1 MKVVGI
7 IPARYNSSRFKGK
20 ALADICGKPM
30 IQHVYEQAKKARL
43 LDNLIVATDDRR
55 IYNTVINFG
64 GKAVL
69 TKIHSS
75 GTDRIAEAAGKI
87 KADIIVNIQGD
98 EPLISSRMIDSAVSH
113 FKKDKKAVMGT
124 MKKEITSI
132 EESLNPNIVKV
143 ITDKDNNAIYFSRLP
158 IPFLR
163 DENNPPSPPFS
174 KGGKSL
180 SPPLKKGD
188 RGGFS
193 YIKTYYKHIGLYLY
207 RRAFLLKF
215 SKMKQTP
222 LEKMERLEQ
231 LRALENGYKIKVYE
245 TEYDTIG
252 VDTSEDLNK
261 VKRLISKGRKD

>member
-30 IQHVYEQAKKARL
+30 IQYVYERAKKARL
-43 LDNLIVATDDRR
+43 IDDLIVATDDRR

-75 GTDRIAEAAGKI
+75 GTDRIAEAAKKI

-98 EPLISSRMIDSAVSH
+98 EPLISSRMIDSAVSY
-113 FKKDKKAVMGT
+113 FKKDKSAVMGT
-124 MKKEITSI
+124 MKKEIASI
-132 EESLNPNIVKV
+132 EETHNPNIVKV

-163 DENNPPSPPFS
+163 DENNKS
-174 KGGKSL
+174 KV
-180 SPPLKKGD
+180 PE
-188 RGGFS
+188 
-193 YIKTYYKHIGLYLY
+193 KTYYKHIGLYLY
-207 RRAFLLKF
+207 KRPFLLKF
-215 SKMKQTP
+215 SKMKQTL
-222 LEKMERLEQ
+222 LEKKEKLEQ

-252 VDTSEDLNK
+252 VDTPEDLK
-261 VKRLISKGRKD
+261 QVKKLICKGRKK

>member
-20 ALADICGKPM
+20 ALADICGRPM
-30 IQHVYEQAKKARL
+30 IQYVYEGAKKAKL
-43 LDNLIVATDDRR
+43 IDDLIVATDDRR
-55 IYNTVINFG
+55 IYNTVIKFG

-124 MKKEITSI
+124 MKKDIASI

-163 DENNPPSPPFS
+163 DENNPPSPPFT
-174 KGGKSL
+174 KGGKGGL
-180 SPPLKKGD
+180 SY
-188 RGGFS
+188 R
-193 YIKTYYKHIGLYLY
+193 KTYYKHIGLYLY

-252 VDTSEDLNK
+252 VDTLEDLK
-261 VKRLISKGRKD
+261 QVKKMICKGRKK